1 MATETVLLRP
11 SATLLSQ
18 DATVLTPR
26 VAVSTARP
34 RVTEFLWFALRANQL
49 APPTEQTRN
58 RICAGS

>member
-26 VAVSTARP
+26 VAAKYSENSKTS
-34 RVTEFLWFALRANQL
+34 
-49 APPTEQTRN
+49 RN
-58 RICAGS
+58 